1 MITSLKVK
9 QKSDA
14 IKISDKLLSNAI
26 DAIAQKAKNVS
37 FWCYM
42 EMENVFL
49 SSHES
54 EKKDYVK
61 KQGSK
66 YNNEKREGK
75 TVEFYDY
82 YDH

>member
-37 FWCYM
+37 FGCYM
-42 EMENVFL
+42 EMYFFHRMNL
-49 SSHES
+49 
-54 EKKDYVK
+54 KK
-61 KQGSK
+61 
-66 YNNEKREGK
+66 R
-75 TVEFYDY
+75 TM
-82 YDH
+82 